1 MLSGVQFGRY
11 EVGDRIGSGGMGEVY
26 LAKDNQLDRNVALKL
41 LLPEFFSDEERVKR
55 FKMEARAA
63 SGLNHPNIITI
74 HEINEESGQIYIA
87 TEFVD
92 GETLRER
99 IQKCDITQIEAVKI
113 AEQVGDALAV
123 AHEARVV
130 HRDIKP
136 ENIMVRR
143 DGIVKILDF
152 GLAKPIFVRA
162 VGAEDETVRLVETQA
177 GLVMGSVRYM
187 SPEQARGK
195 PTDQRTDV
203 WSLGVVLYE
212 MLTGINPFAG
222 ETISDSLAAII
233 HLEPPPI
240 EDAPEELLRILRKA
254 LKKKADDRYQ
264 DIKDLAL
271 DLRELRLDS
280 DALGLD
286 TSSRIYANTVA
297 IRGNTTDENQA
308 ALHLTNSGQ
317 QRTGGNSNG
326 WQNSFINS
334 GAATIGA
341 RYRPA
346 AVLLS
351 IVAIA
356 LGGWFFLPKL
366 LGHGTSS
373 FQSIQASRLT
383 DTGTAQSAEISPD
396 GRFVAYV
403 DRNQDKYGLAV
414 KQIATGTSVPIVA
427 PAKIEF
433 YQPTFTPDGEFIYYV
448 TNDKGLGTLYQVS
461 TLGGESKKLLT
472 DIDSRVAF
480 SPDGGRMAFIRH
492 NPSAGGDTIFIAN
505 RDGTGLEPFIQ
516 TKEAGFDQFVGV
528 DWSAD
533 GSKLI
538 AGVFKNKG
546 DVVRKVQLAA
556 FDLHNKQ
563 AEFIGDRV
571 WLGLKGFETL
581 RDGSGIVLVAKA
593 KPDDYSQIW
602 NVAYPSGEA
611 RQISTDTSDF
621 GSVSVSADGMS
632 IVTTRVDTISS
643 VWSVNPQSREMK
655 QLTSESKNLL
665 GYAGLS
671 QMPDGRIL
679 FAKNTGK
686 EINIF
691 SMDESGG
698 NERQLTSGSGVNMF
712 PAASPDGKFILFGS
726 NRGGTVSLWRMN
738 ADGSSPVQVTNQAN
752 VIDGQPQILPN
763 GKSAIFMRQTT
774 DGGRMKMLEV
784 GLDGGEAVQLM
795 PENSES
801 EVMPRVSRDGKR
813 VVYHTFHYD
822 EKAGSFITAVKVVGL
837 KDEKVDPAAKEQTVS
852 ITPEYKWSPD
862 GKSLTYVNRSGV
874 DNLWEMK
881 VDDRKEKHLTEF
893 NSGNIANFIWSNDGK
908 KLIIVKAVYNS
919 DLVLIKD
926 SPKV

>member
-11 EVGDRIGSGGMGEVY
+11 EVGDKIGSGGMGEVY

-41 LLPEFFSDEERVKR
+41 LLPEFFSDDERINR

-63 SGLNHPNIITI
+63 SALNHPNIITI

-87 TEFVD
+87 TEFVE
-92 GETLRER
+92 GETVREK
-99 IQKCDITQIEAVKI
+99 IQRCDITQIEAVKI
-113 AEQVGDALAV
+113 AEQVAEALAV
-123 AHEARVV
+123 AHDAHVV

-136 ENIMVRR
+136 ENVMVRP

-152 GLAKPIFVRA
+152 GLAKPLFVRS

-195 PTDQRTDV
+195 PTDQRTDA

-233 HLEPPPI
+233 HLEPPQI
-240 EDAPEELLRILRKA
+240 EDAPEELLRIIRKA

-264 DIKDLAL
+264 DIRDFAL

-280 DALGLD
+280 DAVGLD
-286 TSSRIYANTVA
+286 TNSRLFANTTS
-297 IRGNTTDENQA
+297 IRGNNTDENLA
-308 ALHLTNSGQ
+308 ALHQTNSGQ
-317 QRTGGNSNG
+317 QRTGSNG

-334 GAATIGA
+334 GAATIGG

-346 AVLLS
+346 AVLFS
-351 IVAIA
+351 IFAIA
-356 LGGWFFLPKL
+356 IGGWFFLPKL
-366 LGHGTSS
+366 LGHNASN

-383 DTGTAQSAEISPD
+383 DSGTAQSAEISPD

-414 KQIATGTSVPIVA
+414 KQVATGTSVPIVA

-448 TNDKGLGTLYQVS
+448 TTDKGFGTLYQVS

-480 SPDGGRMAFIRH
+480 SPDGKRMAFIRH
-492 NPSAGGDTIFIAN
+492 NPSAGGDTILIAN

-516 TKEAGFDQFVGV
+516 TKDAGFDQFTGL

-533 GSKLI
+533 GKKMI
-538 AGVFKNKG
+538 VGVFKNNG

-556 FDLHNKQ
+556 FDFTDKKPEL
-563 AEFIGDRV
+563 IGDRV
-571 WLGLKGFETL
+571 WIGLKGFETL
-581 RDGSGIVLVAKA
+581 RDGTGIVLVAKA

-611 RQISTDTSDF
+611 KQISTDTSDF
-621 GSVSVSADGMS
+621 GSVSVSADGAS

-643 VWSVNPQSREMK
+643 VWSLNPQSHEMK
-655 QLTSESKNLL
+655 QLTSENKNLL

-691 SMDESGG
+691 SMDETGG
-698 NERQLTSGSGVNMF
+698 NEKQLTSGNGINMY

-738 ADGSSPVQVTNQAN
+738 ADGSSPVQITNQAN
-752 VIDGQPQILPN
+752 VIDGQPQVLPD

-784 GLDGGEAVQLM
+784 CTDGGEAVQLM
-795 PENSES
+795 PESSES
-801 EVMPRVSRDGKR
+801 EVMPRVSRDGKQ

-822 EKAGSFITAVKVVGL
+822 EKAGSFVTAVKVVGF
-837 KDEKVDPAAKEQTVS
+837 KNEKVDPAAKQETLN

-862 GKSLTYVNRSGV
+862 GKSLTYINRSGV
-874 DNLWEMK
+874 DNLWEVK
-881 VDDRKEKHLTEF
+881 LDDRKEKHLTEF

-926 SPKV
+926 GPKV

>member
-41 LLPEFFSDEERVKR
+41 LLPEFFSDDERINR

-63 SGLNHPNIITI
+63 SALNHPNIITI

-92 GETLRER
+92 GETVREKIR
-99 IQKCDITQIEAVKI
+99 RCDITQLEAVKI
-113 AEQVGDALAV
+113 AEQVAEALAV
-123 AHEARVV
+123 AHDARVI

-136 ENIMVRR
+136 ENIMVRP

-152 GLAKPIFVRA
+152 GLAKPIFVRS

-195 PTDQRTDV
+195 PTDQRTDA

-240 EDAPEELLRILRKA
+240 EDVPEELLRIIRKA
-254 LKKKADDRYQ
+254 LKKKADERYQ
-264 DIKDLAL
+264 DIRDFAL

-280 DALGLD
+280 DAVGLD
-286 TSSRIYANTVA
+286 TASRLFANTTS
-297 IRGNTTDENQA
+297 IRGNNTDENLA
-308 ALHLTNSGQ
+308 ALHQTISGQ
-317 QRTGGNSNG
+317 QRTGSNSNG

-334 GAATIGA
+334 GAATIGG
-341 RYRPA
+341 RYRLA

-351 IVAIA
+351 IFAIA
-356 LGGWFFLPKL
+356 ISGWFFLPKL
-366 LGHGTSS
+366 LGHNTAN

-383 DTGTAQSAEISPD
+383 DSGTAQSAEISPD

-461 TLGGESKKLLT
+461 TLGGESKKLLI

-480 SPDGGRMAFIRH
+480 SPDGKRMAFIRH
-492 NPSAGGDTIFIAN
+492 NPSEGGDTILIAN
-505 RDGTGLEPFIQ
+505 RDGTGLEPFVQ
-516 TKEAGFDQFVGV
+516 TKDAGFDQFIGL

-533 GSKLI
+533 GKKMI
-538 AGVFKNKG
+538 VGVFKNNG

-556 FDLHNKQ
+556 FDFADKKPEL
-563 AEFIGDRV
+563 IGDRA
-571 WLGLKGFETL
+571 WIGLKGFETL
-581 RDGSGIVLVAKA
+581 RDGTGIVLVAKA

-621 GSVSVSADGMS
+621 GSVSVSADGES

-643 VWSVNPQSREMK
+643 IWSLNPQSREMK
-655 QLTSESKNLL
+655 QLTSENKNLL

-686 EINIF
+686 EINLF
-691 SMDESGG
+691 SMDETGG
-698 NERQLTSGSGVNMF
+698 NEKQLTSGNGINMY

-726 NRGGTVSLWRMN
+726 NRGGTVSLWRMDAN
-738 ADGSSPVQVTNQAN
+738 GGSPVQVTNQAN
-752 VIDGQPQILPN
+752 VIDGQPQVLPD

-784 GLDGGEAVQLM
+784 GLDGSEAVQLM
-795 PENSES
+795 PDSSES

-822 EKAGSFITAVKVVGL
+822 EKAGSFVTAVKVVGFTN
-837 KDEKVDPAAKEQTVS
+837 EKVDPAAKEETLN

-862 GKSLTYVNRSGV
+862 GKSLTYINRSGI
-874 DNLWEMK
+874 DNLWEVK
-881 VDDRKEKHLTEF
+881 LDDRKEKHLTEF

-926 SPKV
+926 GPKV

>member
-11 EVGDRIGSGGMGEVY
+11 EVGEKIGSGGMGEVY
-26 LAKDNQLDRNVALKL
+26 VARDNQLDRNVALKL
-41 LLPEFFSDEERVKR
+41 LLPEFFSDEERVNR

-63 SGLNHPNIITI
+63 SALNHPNIITI
-74 HEINEESGQIYIA
+74 HEINEENDQIYIA

-92 GETLRER
+92 GKTLRER
-99 IQKCDITQIEAVKI
+99 INKCDITQVEAVRI
-113 AEQVGDALAV
+113 AEQVADALAV

-152 GLAKPIFVRA
+152 GLAKPIFVRS

-222 ETISDSLAAII
+222 ETISDSLAAVI
-233 HLEPPPI
+233 HVEPPQI

-264 DIKDLAL
+264 DIKDFAL
-271 DLRELRLDS
+271 DLRELRLDTDLLS
-280 DALGLD
+280 LE
-286 TSSRIYANTVA
+286 TSRLFVNTA
-297 IRGNTTDENQA
+297 SIRGNNTDENQA
-308 ALHLTNSGQ
+308 AIHQTISGQ

-326 WQNSFINS
+326 WQNSLANS
-334 GAATIGA
+334 GAAMAMGGFK
-341 RYRPA
+341 PA

-351 IVAIA
+351 IVAVAI
-356 LGGWFFLPKL
+356 GGWFFLPKL
-366 LGHGTSS
+366 LGHNISG

-396 GRFVAYV
+396 GRFVAFV

-480 SPDGGRMAFIRH
+480 SPDGKRMAFIRH
-492 NPSAGGDTIFIAN
+492 NPSAGGDTILIAN
-505 RDGTGLEPFIQ
+505 RDGTNLEPFIQ

-528 DWSAD
+528 DWSSD
-533 GSKLI
+533 GDKLI
-538 AGVFKNKG
+538 VGVFKNNG
-546 DVVRKVQLAA
+546 DANKKVQLAA
-556 FDLHNKQ
+556 FDLSDKE
-563 AEFIGDRV
+563 AEFIGDRA
-571 WLGLKGFETL
+571 WIGLKGFETL

-621 GSVSVSADGMS
+621 GSVSVSADGNS
-632 IVTTRVDTISS
+632 IVTTRVDMISS
-643 VWSVNPQSREMK
+643 VWSLNPQSREMK

-698 NERQLTSGSGVNMF
+698 NEKQLTSGNGMNVF

-738 ADGSSPVQVTNQAN
+738 ADGTSPVQVTSQPN
-752 VIDGQPQILPN
+752 VIDGQPQVLPD

-784 GLDGGEAVQLM
+784 CLDGGDAVQLM
-795 PENSES
+795 PDSSES

-822 EKAGSFITAVKVVGL
+822 EKAGSFVTAVKVVGL

-852 ITPEYKWSPD
+852 VTPEYKWSPD
-862 GKSLTYVNRSGV
+862 GRSLTYVNRSGV

-881 VDDRKEKHLTEF
+881 LDDRKEKHLTEF

-926 SPKV
+926 GPKV